1 MFDID
6 GEDIAKLN
14 DTDLRILVGR
24 LVEADL
30 KRQGKELAGLNY
42 SGNQNAP
49 DGGLDVYV
57 EMNGEERDD
66 TFVPRRVTG
75 FQVKLPNMG
84 PANIMKEMRPKGKL
98 RTSISEIAKKG
109 GAYII
114 VCSKGSVSYSA
125 LKSRIK
131 SMYEAVSDCEDVNK
145 IKLEFYDRNKIATW
159 VRQYPGV
166 ILWVQN
172 RLGTIVSG
180 WRGYEDW
187 SSNPQDEEGEFFYDD
202 TPCMYEQGKESSRF
216 TVMEGINYIRKQLLV
231 DGSCVRLAGL
241 SGTGKTRLLKA
252 LFDNRIGENA
262 LNRNNVI
269 YCDAGNNPVPAILHV
284 AEKYVIQ
291 KEDII
296 LAIDNCSPEE
306 HSKICEL
313 CTRLGSKVKLITIE
327 YDVKEDAPKET
338 KSFYL
343 EPSSRE
349 SIIRVIKS
357 RKSHISD
364 NDIKLIADFSDGNY
378 RIAFA
383 LAETIMKGQ
392 SINGLDD
399 NQLFERLFRQRHQEN
414 DELLR
419 IAEILSILYSF
430 DSTYGGDELKKLA
443 SLLGV
448 SEITLLR
455 NISEL
460 ESRKLIQK
468 RGKWK
473 ALLPHAIA
481 NKLAI
486 RALKALP
493 LELVLDEFS
502 IENESRITKSFIH
515 RISFLHNSK
524 EAVSL
529 VNKYVDIAIKNNKP
543 TNIYSSF
550 YSYLNYLAPVSPEK
564 IIDLTEYI
572 LERPNGMEILLE
584 NYRANYIS
592 IIGAIGYDKVYFEKV
607 VEILGK
613 IAISDNRKS
622 RDAVDELS
630 SMFCLKLSG
639 TEASVEQK
647 LRAINKMILSENSK
661 VIELGMT
668 LLGEAIS
675 INSHGRGFRME
686 FGARHRD
693 YKLRFTADEFKEHYN
708 SFLNYIVNLI
718 KSKIYVSGNLK
729 EILAQHST
737 EYMYSLEIFDM
748 LLNAV
753 YSINEET
760 KWVEGWVPCLRFL
773 RIHKEKVEPELKRKI
788 KELSDG
794 LAPVTLEEKIFVFA
808 LAPLWGYRDIAEYID
823 GEYSEA
829 NINGY
834 VIKLGMELIIDNE
847 LLDTILPVLLRNRN
861 PSRVYHLGGGLAYE
875 TNNKI
880 ETWEKILKVYINLN
894 KTNRSVELLRGFI
907 HELSFSNPEICETI
921 LDSILTSGNMNY
933 EFISLQ
939 TEVNESEFSHNRILI
954 SLLKTD
960 VNIWSYEV
968 LSRLRCD
975 YYNNQYKFIELMECI
990 RRKDNSEQLVT
1001 QMLLNK
1007 INDLQEENTDYSIIS
1022 DYIIKFIE
1030 KFPYDNDYLTDDG
1043 RANDIG
1049 MLIIACINSIK
1060 DYTDEIFRLYKLI
1073 YQRVLDGSLWSFRIS
1088 GILYYLVSAFP
1099 VMLLEVFLPDG
1110 LELDHN
1116 IIECLNV
1123 RHNYS
1128 FNVIGR
1134 IPNKLLID
1142 WADVNNEERYF
1153 KLSKLI
1159 SAYYNNN
1166 DVLYWNEFALE
1177 LLEKVK
1183 NPTSLLDNYYQT
1195 FSPMDWSGSLSE
1207 VIRTRLPLLKKL
1219 QEKYEGEILIWAIDK
1234 YNILENEIIRIEKR
1248 EIEEEK
1254 ERTERFE

>member
-1 MFDID
+1 MFDINS
-6 GEDIAKLN
+6 EDIAKLN
-14 DTDLRILVGR
+14 DTDLRTLIGR

-30 KRQGKELAGLNY
+30 KSQGKGLAGINY

-57 EMNGEERDD
+57 EMNGEVNDD
-66 TFVPRRVTG
+66 TFVPRLITG

-84 PANIMKEMRPKGKL
+84 PANIIKEMRPNDKL

-125 LKSRIK
+125 LKSRVK
-131 SMYEAVSDCEDVNK
+131 SMYEAVSDCEDANK
-145 IKLEFYDRNKIATW
+145 IKLDFYDRNKIATW

-172 RLGTIVSG
+172 RLGIIVSG

-187 SSNPQDEEGEFFYDD
+187 SSNPQEEEAEFIYDN

-216 TVMEGINYIRKQLLV
+216 TVIEGINHIRRQLLV
-231 DGSCVRLAGL
+231 DGSSVRLAGL
-241 SGTGKTRLLKA
+241 SGTGKTRLLYA
-252 LFDNRIGENA
+252 LFDSRIGENA
-262 LNRNNVI
+262 LNRSNVL
-269 YCDAGNNPVPAILHV
+269 YCDAGNNPIPTILHV

-291 KEDII
+291 KESII

-306 HSKICEL
+306 HSKICEI
-313 CTRLGSKVKLITIE
+313 CTKPSSKLKLITIE
-327 YDVKEDAPKET
+327 YDVKEDAPRET
-338 KSFYL
+338 KFFYL
-343 EPSSRE
+343 EPSSID
-349 SIIRVIKS
+349 SIIRVIKL
-357 RKSHISD
+357 RKSYISD
-364 NDIKLIADFSDGNY
+364 NDIKLIADFSNGNY

-383 LAETIMKGQ
+383 LAETIMLGQ
-392 SINGLDD
+392 SINGLND

-419 IAEILSILYSF
+419 AAEILSIVYSF
-430 DSTYGGDELKKLA
+430 DSTYGGDELKQLA
-443 SLLGV
+443 SLSDV
-448 SEITLLR
+448 SEVTLIR
-455 NISEL
+455 YISEL
-460 ESRKLIQK
+460 ENRKLIQK

-493 LELVLDEFS
+493 LEILLDEFN

-529 VNKYVDIAIKNNKP
+529 VNKYVDIAIKNNKA
-543 TNIYSSF
+543 TNKYSNF

-564 IIDLTEYI
+564 IIDLIEYI
-572 LERPNGMEILLE
+572 LKQPNGMEILLE
-584 NYRANYIS
+584 NYRANFIS
-592 IIGAIGYDKVYFEKV
+592 IIGAIGYDEKHFEKT
-607 VEILGK
+607 VEILSK

-647 LRAINKMILSENSK
+647 LKEINKMFSSEDSK

-668 LLGEAIS
+668 LIGNAIS

-693 YKLRFTADEFKEHYN
+693 YKLRFTVDEFKEHYC

-718 KSKIYVSGNLK
+718 KSKVYVSDKLK
-729 EILAQHST
+729 ETLAQHSA
-737 EYMYSLEIFDM
+737 EYMHSLENFDM

-760 KWVEGWVPCLRFL
+760 KWLEGWVPCLRFL
-773 RIHKEKVEPELKRKI
+773 RLHKEKVDPELKRKI
-788 KELSDG
+788 KELRDG

-808 LAPLWGYRDIAEYID
+808 LAPRWGDRDFAEFID
-823 GEYSEA
+823 GENSEA
-829 NINGY
+829 NVNDY
-834 VIKLGMELIIDNE
+834 VKKLGMELIKDNE
-847 LLDTILPVLLRNRN
+847 LLDTILPVLLRNRK
-861 PSRVYHLGGGLAYE
+861 PSRVYHLGGGLAYVS
-875 TNNKI
+875 NNKI
-880 ETWEKILKVYINLN
+880 EVWKKILKIYTNLN
-894 KTNRSVELLRGFI
+894 KTNRSIELLRGFI

-921 LDSILTSGNMNY
+921 LDSILISGNMNY

-939 TEVNESEFSHNRILI
+939 IEVNESEFSHNRILK
-954 SLLKTD
+954 SLLNID
-960 VNIWSYEV
+960 INIWNYEV

-975 YYNNQYKFIELMECI
+975 YYNDQYKFIELIECI

-1022 DYIIKFIE
+1022 DYIIKYIND
-1030 KFPYDNDYLTDDG
+1030 FPYDNDYLSDDS
-1043 RANDIG
+1043 RVDEIG
-1049 MLIIACINSIK
+1049 TLIKACFSSKK
-1060 DYTDEIFRLYKLI
+1060 DYSDEILKLYKLI
-1073 YQRVLDGSLWSFRIS
+1073 YQRVQEGTLWSFRIS
-1088 GILYYLVSAFP
+1088 GILYYLVSEYP
-1099 VMLLEVFLPDG
+1099 MMLLNVFLPDC
-1110 LELDHN
+1110 LELDYE
-1116 IIECLNV
+1116 IINCLNG

-1128 FNVIGR
+1128 FNVIGS
-1134 IPNKLLID
+1134 IPSKMLIE
-1142 WADVNNEERYF
+1142 WANVNCEERYF
-1153 KLSKLI
+1153 KLSQLI
-1159 SAYYNNN
+1159 NAYNNN
-1166 DVLYWNEFALE
+1166 DILHWNQFALDI
-1177 LLEKVK
+1177 LEKVS
-1183 NPTSLLDNYYQT
+1183 NPIVLLDNYYQT
-1195 FSPMDWSGSLSE
+1195 FSPNEWSGSLAE
-1207 VIRTRLPLLKKL
+1207 VIRTRLPLLIYL
-1219 QEKYEGEILIWAIDK
+1219 QEEYEGEISSWAKERYIR
-1234 YNILENEIIRIEKR
+1234 LENDIIRIEES